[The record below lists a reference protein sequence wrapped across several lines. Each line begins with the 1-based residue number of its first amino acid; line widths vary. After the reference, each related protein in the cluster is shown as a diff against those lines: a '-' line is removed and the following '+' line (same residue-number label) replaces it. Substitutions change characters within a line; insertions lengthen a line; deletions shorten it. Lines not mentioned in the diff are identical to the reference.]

1 MELGVLK
8 PMSQAKVAELEHIE
22 DLNLSFMGL
31 HTIKKFALNFLS
43 DDYCIIR

>member
-22 DLNLSFMGL
+22 DLNLLFMWL
-31 HTIKKFALNFLS
+31 HKVKKICHKYF
-43 DDYCIIR
+43 I